1 MVSNLS
7 WAALLPTINGTWK
20 INVADLGAGD
30 AGTVTAVSLF
40 ITYTAPTFAAGRW
53 TGPAG
58 TIYTDAA
65 ATTPVSYTHLD
76 VYKRQTPGST
86 ISSVASV
93 CPNVNFTLSLQN
105 ASGLGTN
112 YQWQSSPD
120 GTTWTNV
127 TGATN
132 ATLITTQSTAKYYRA
147 SVSCGANTAFSTA
160 VQLSLIHI

>member
-1 MVSNLS
+1 MCIRDRV
-7 WAALLPTINGTWK
+7 NGGPSGDNSDF
-20 INVADLGAGD
+20 IGIDEVMYGASCS
-30 AGTVTAVSLF
+30 GT
-40 ITYTAPTFAAGRW
+40 P
-53 TGPAG
+53 
-58 TIYTDAA
+58 
-65 ATTPVSYTHLD
+65 
-76 VYKRQTPGST
+76 TPGST

-160 VQLSLIHI
+160 VQVTMNPPLSCYCIPGLTNCGLGDIITKVVFGSTLNNSCLLYTSRCV